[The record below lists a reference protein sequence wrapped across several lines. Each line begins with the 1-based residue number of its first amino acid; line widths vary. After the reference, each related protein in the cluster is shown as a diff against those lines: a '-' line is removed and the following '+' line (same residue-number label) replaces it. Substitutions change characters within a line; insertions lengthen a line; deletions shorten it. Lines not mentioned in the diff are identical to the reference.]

1 MKNFKPKIGIY
12 LELHFIVILLGFT
25 AILGKLITVS
35 AEEVVFYRTFLAS
48 LGLFAVLFLLK
59 KDIKITKIDTFK
71 MLGTGFIVALHW
83 FLFFYSARISNV
95 SISLVGLSTATFWVA
110 ILQPFVD
117 KTRVSFM
124 EIALGLVV
132 IVGLYLIFNT
142 ALNHWWALF
151 LSVLTAFLQAAFS
164 IINSKFTIRHHSL
177 IITFY
182 EMAGAC
188 IFSAI
193 FIGIYWYLEPNSM
206 PINLLP
212 SFSNLFWLFIL
223 ASICTVYAYS
233 GLVRLLQKISAFSI
247 NLVVNLEPVYGII
260 LAYFIF
266 GEKEK
271 MSFGF
276 YAGVLIICVAVFGY
290 QLYRSPQSGK

>member
-1 MKNFKPKIGIY
+1 MTNFKPKTGQFF
-12 LELHFIVILLGFT
+12 ELHFIVILLGFT
-25 AILGKLITVS
+25 AILGKLITIS
-35 AEEVVFYRTFLAS
+35 AVEVVFYRTLFAS
-48 LGLFAVLFLLK
+48 LGLFFSLILLK
-59 KDIKITKIDTFK
+59 KNIIITKIDTFK
-71 MLGTGFIVALHW
+71 LLGTGLIVALHW

-110 ILQPFVD
+110 ILQPFID
-117 KTRVSFM
+117 KTKVSYL

-132 IVGLYLIFNT
+132 IVGLYLIFQT

-151 LSVLTAFLQAAFS
+151 LSILTAFLQAAFS
-164 IINSKFTIRHHSL
+164 IINSKLTQRHHSL

-188 IFSAI
+188 FFSA
-193 FIGIYWYLEPNSM
+193 FFLGVYWYFEPNTM

-212 SFSNLFWLFIL
+212 SISDFFWLIIL
-223 ASICTVYAYS
+223 AIICTVYAYS
-233 GLVRLLQKISAFSI
+233 GLVRLLQRISAFSV

-276 YAGVLIICVAVFGY
+276 YAGVIIICIAVFGY
-290 QLYRSPQSGK
+290 QFYDSPRNRR

>member
-1 MKNFKPKIGIY
+1 MTNFKPKIGLY
-12 LELHFIVILLGFT
+12 FELHFIVILLGFT
-25 AILGKLITVS
+25 AILGKLITIS
-35 AEEVVFYRTFLAS
+35 AVEVVFYRTFLAS
-48 LGLFAVLFLLK
+48 LGLFVALILLK
-59 KDIKITKIDTFK
+59 KNIRITKIETFK

-110 ILQPFVD
+110 ILQPLVD
-117 KTRVSFM
+117 KTKVSFL

-132 IVGLYLIFNT
+132 IIGLYLIFNT

-151 LSVLTAFLQAAFS
+151 LSILTAFLQAAFS
-164 IINSKFTIRHHSL
+164 IINSKFTKRHHSL

-188 IFSAI
+188 IFSAF
-193 FIGIYWYLEPNSM
+193 FIAIYWVIEPSAM
-206 PINLLP
+206 PINMLP
-212 SFSNLFWLFIL
+212 NLSNFFWLIIL
-223 ASICTVYAYS
+223 AIICTVYAYS

-276 YAGVLIICVAVFGY
+276 YAGVTIICIAVFGY
-290 QLYRSPQSGK
+290 QLYDGQRNHR